1 MKLCECR
8 QALDISSQHRQVECG
23 DPLICPKCSGF
34 LMCDFCKQESNIP
47 NGLPIAYLII
57 GHSLVCHHHAWRA
70 TATEFRPQDP
80 E

>member
-1 MKLCECR
+1 
-8 QALDISSQHRQVECG
+8 
-23 DPLICPKCSGF
+23 
-34 LMCDFCKQESNIP
+34 MCDFCKQESNIP